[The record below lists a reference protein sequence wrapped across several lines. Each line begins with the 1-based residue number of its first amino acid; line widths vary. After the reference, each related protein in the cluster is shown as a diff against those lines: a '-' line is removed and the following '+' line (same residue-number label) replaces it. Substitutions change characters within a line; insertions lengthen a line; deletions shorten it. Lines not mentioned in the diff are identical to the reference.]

1 MVGSGYAFHMIDYN
15 VPFYGNTPDGTHC
28 FQAALRMVLKY
39 FSPERDFTWEE
50 LERITAKPEGKWT
63 WPIAAA
69 LWLEDNGFEVKFIE
83 TFDYDDFS
91 RRGAE
96 YLLDTYGKEVTD
108 AQVAKSDIEQEMR
121 LAKELAGKVSE
132 EKRIATA
139 DDIRA
144 LLGEGFLII
153 ANINSRVLR
162 GKEGYSGH
170 SVVVKG
176 FNEDG
181 FVIHEPG
188 LPPIENMP
196 VDLAFFEKAW
206 AYPSEEAKNIL
217 AVRPKK

>member
-1 MVGSGYAFHMIDYN
+1 MLAGMIDYN

-39 FSPERDFTWEE
+39 FSPERDFTWKE
-50 LERITAKPEGKWT
+50 LEIITAKPEGKWT

-91 RRGAE
+91 KRGAE
-96 YLLDTYGKEVTD
+96 YLLETHGKEVTD

-139 DDIRA
+139 DDIRT
-144 LLGEGFLII
+144 LLSEGFLII
-153 ANINSRVLR
+153 ANVNSRVLR

-170 SVVVKG
+170 AVVVKG

-181 FVIHEPG
+181 FIIHEPG
-188 LPPIENMP
+188 LPPIENMQ
-196 VDLAFFEKAW
+196 VDLALFEKAW

-217 AVRPKK
+217 AVRLK